1 MELPMMS
8 SDEERNFDMVLRSLG
23 VRETTINFV
32 YEQSVKEVLHLL
44 LIEEDDITSWKHDRY
59 LSAIECQILFKL
71 RTHVHMRK
79 SNNDDRLP
87 SDWHIGL
94 TLETLSSP
102 SKPNVATRAD
112 SPPPLVVFVR
122 LLGLANAWN
131 LTRYRQFVLLP
142 TEIFRDVLRRF
153 LTKAV
158 QDGLYTEEQSVE
170 LMTKSP
176 TILYSQ
182 AHHENAKCHQL
193 AVLSDSSF
201 GVFLT

>member
-1 MELPMMS
+1 MS

-23 VRETTINFV
+23 VRETTINFF
-32 YEQSVKEVLHLL
+32 YEQSEKEVLHLL

-71 RTHVHMRK
+71 RTHVHMCK

-112 SPPPLVVFVR
+112 SPPPPGCLYQT
-122 LLGLANAWN
+122 
-131 LTRYRQFVLLP
+131 TRFGKCLELDPLSPVCVITYRDLP
-142 TEIFRDVLRRF
+142 
-153 LTKAV
+153 
-158 QDGLYTEEQSVE
+158 
-170 LMTKSP
+170 
-176 TILYSQ
+176 
-182 AHHENAKCHQL
+182 
-193 AVLSDSSF
+193 
-201 GVFLT
+201 